1 MHADWGDNEL
11 YGDSGNDILMGGSG
25 DDRLNGGTG
34 DDLLIGAEGLDR
46 FYLSNGKDIIQDFQ
60 DGQDFLGLPTTIN
73 DTPLSFSDLD
83 VIQVGLNTEIRWKLL
98 GLDDLESQMHV
109 TILQGIQPSQIT
121 LHDFV

>member
-1 MHADWGDNEL
+1 
-11 YGDSGNDILMGGSG
+11 MGGSG